1 MEIGK
6 PHGASNFMRHI
17 CGALHKL
24 NFKITICV
32 TTGNETSLP
41 RPGDVS
47 RHNEKGACL
56 IYILKFSDDTIVRD
70 GKTYKNNN
78 ATRAKSVIG
87 NRDPATIDG
96 MQWQQLCV
104 IHHDGP
110 VNHDGHYFSEIV
122 DLGIIMDDTENRN
135 LDWLSKRADTLPD
148 MVCYACVGK
157 EEGKRRASKRKKPR
171 RRRQRIPES
180 SSDDDDGQGGHD

>member
-6 PHGASNFMRHI
+6 PHGASEFMRQI
-17 CGALHKL
+17 CGALLKL
-24 NFKITICV
+24 NFKIKIRV
-32 TTGNETSLP
+32 TTGDETSLP
-41 RPGDVS
+41 RPDDVS

-56 IYILKFSDDTIVRD
+56 IYILSVVRD
-70 GKTYKNNN
+70 GKTYKDNN
-78 ATRAKSVIG
+78 AARAKSVIG
-87 NRDPATIDG
+87 NRGPATIDG

-122 DLGIIMDDTENRN
+122 DLGIIMDDTEIRD
-135 LDWLSKRADTLPD
+135 LDWLQMRADTLPD

-157 EEGKRRASKRKKPR
+157 EEGKRRASKKKKPR
-171 RRRQRIPES
+171 RRQIPES
-180 SSDDDDGQGGHD
+180 SGDDDDGQGGHD